1 MAEIFLGVV
10 ADDFTGASDAA
21 SMLAEAGVPTV
32 LFNGVPEKMP
42 ALREDIRAIVIAEKT
57 RTIPA
62 AEAVEEMLSA
72 FAWLRAH
79 GARQLYFK
87 YCATFDSTE
96 KGNIGPV
103 ADAVLEKCG
112 YPYTVLVPALP
123 VNGRT
128 VKDGE
133 LFVNGIPLAESHMR
147 NHPLTPMRASDVCQL
162 IEMQSPHRG
171 YRVRIEEL
179 EHWKNGRTQA
189 ASRRDLRVEELA
201 EKYYLVP
208 DYYEDAHGDL
218 IADAFS
224 DLPFLTGG
232 SGLCGALGRRY
243 ARLHPELRMAN
254 ADDREAEDR
263 KRAVA
268 DAEREVMS
276 EKPETL
282 ADEGKTLLL
291 AGSCS
296 KITLE
301 QIEDY
306 QEKGRANLFI
316 DPVKL
321 VEGEIDAST
330 ILTAMKAAGDAVLVY
345 SSQKPEEMRK
355 TQTLGLEKVSDQLE
369 STMGALARMAVE
381 AGYTRIISAGGETS
395 GAVTKALDYTAFYIG
410 KSVAPGVP
418 VMTPVENPKLRIVL
432 KSGGF
437 GQKDFFERAVK
448 MTEAEG

>member
-1 MAEIFLGVV
+1 MAEIFWGVV

-42 ALREDIRAIVIAEKT
+42 TLRKDVRAIVIAEKT

-62 AEAVEEMLSA
+62 EEAVEEMLTA

-79 GARQLYFK
+79 GAEQLYFK

-128 VKDGE
+128 VRNGE

-147 NHPLTPMRASDVCQL
+147 NHPLTPMRESDVCRL

-171 YRVRIEEL
+171 YRVSIEEL
-179 EHWKNGRTQA
+179 EERKDGRVQV
-189 ASRRDLRVEELA
+189 ASRRDLRAEELA

-218 IADAFS
+218 IAEAFH

-254 ADDREAEDR
+254 ADDR
-263 KRAVA
+263 KRAVSDSA
-268 DAEREVMS
+268 RDAMS
-276 EKPETL
+276 ENSETL

-321 VEGEIDAST
+321 VEGTIDAST
-330 ILTAMKAAGDAVLVY
+330 ILTAVKATGDAVLVY
-345 SSQKPEEMRK
+345 SSQKSEEMRK
-355 TQTLGLEKVSDQLE
+355 TQTLGLEKVSAQLE
-369 STMGALARMAVE
+369 STMGVLARTAVE

-395 GAVTKALDYTAFYIG
+395 GAVTKALGYTAFYIG

-418 VMTPVENPKLRIVL
+418 IMTPVENPTLRIVL